1 MSELIPLAYD
11 THPDYFDLG
20 TPDHITMQDA
30 EKFMEWLEWQQSMV
44 PKMYQQQPWA
54 IYDLEGYQAF
64 ISDYIS
70 VKAAQDYYGE
80 SIHTKDRP
88 FITRKIKE
96 SLRWYAQ
103 AG

>member
-1 MSELIPLAYD
+1 MSELVPLAYD

-30 EKFMEWLEWQQSMV
+30 EKFMDWLNWQQSMV

-54 IYDLEGYQAF
+54 IYDLEAYQAF

-70 VKAAQDYYGE
+70 VKAEEQNGK

-88 FITRKIKE
+88 FITGEIKE
-96 SLRWYAQ
+96 GLR
-103 AG
+103 

>member
-1 MSELIPLAYD
+1 MSELVPFAYD
-11 THPDYFDLG
+11 THPDYYDLSI
-20 TPDHITMQDA
+20 PDPVVTQDA
-30 EKFMEWLEWQQSMV
+30 EKFMDWLNWQQSMV
-44 PKMYQQQPWA
+44 PEVFQGEPWA

-70 VKAAQDYYGE
+70 VKAAQDHYGE

-96 SLRWYAQ
+96 GLR
-103 AG
+103 